1 MLDKGEEIM
10 ECIFCKIVQ
19 GEVPCTVV
27 YEDKYVIGFEDIY
40 PSATNHIIVIPK
52 IHVEDLNNIGDENI
66 DYIKYIFNAVTKI
79 VKKLEIDGSG
89 YRVVNNCG
97 ENAFQ
102 SVKHLH
108 FHIVGG
114 QELTPTFC

>member
-1 MLDKGEEIM
+1 M

-27 YEDKYVIGFEDIY
+27 YENEYVIAFEDIY
-40 PSATNHIIVIPK
+40 PSAKNHILVIPK
-52 IHVEDLNNIGDENI
+52 IHIEDLNGVNSENLVYVNSILLAIIDVAKSLGIDE
-66 DYIKYIFNAVTKI
+66 
-79 VKKLEIDGSG
+79 SG

-97 ENAFQ
+97 EHSFQ

>member
-1 MLDKGEEIM
+1 M

-27 YEDKYVIGFEDIY
+27 YEDEYVIGFEDIY

-52 IHVEDLNNIGDENI
+52 LHVEDLNGLNDSNI
-66 DYIKYIFNAVTKI
+66 DYVKYVFLAITKI
-79 VKKLEIDGSG
+79 VKALKIDQTG

-97 ENAFQ
+97 AHAFQ
-102 SVKHLH
+102 SVKHIH

>member
-1 MLDKGEEIM
+1 M

-27 YEDKYVIGFEDIY
+27 YEDEYVIGFEDIY

-52 IHVEDLNNIGDENI
+52 LHVEDLNGLDDSNI
-66 DYIKYIFNAVTKI
+66 DYIKHVFLAITKI
-79 VKKLEIDGSG
+79 VKTLKIDQTG

-97 ENAFQ
+97 AHAFQ
-102 SVKHLH
+102 SVKHIH

-114 QELTPTFC
+114 RELTPTFC

>member
-1 MLDKGEEIM
+1 MD
-10 ECIFCKIVQ
+10 CIFCKIIQ

-27 YEDKYVIGFEDIY
+27 YEDDNVIAFEDIY

-52 IHVEDLNNIGDENI
+52 NHIDDLNGITEKNIES
-66 DYIKYIFNAVTKI
+66 IKQIFNAISEI
-79 VKKLEIDGSG
+79 VKKLNIDQSG
-89 YRVVNNCG
+89 YRVVTNCG
-97 ENAFQ
+97 ANAFQ

-114 QELTPTFC
+114 QELSPTFC

>member
-1 MLDKGEEIM
+1 MD
-10 ECIFCKIVQ
+10 CIFCKIVQ

-27 YEDKYVIGFEDIY
+27 YEDDNVIAFEDIY

-52 IHVEDLNNIGDENI
+52 NHVDDLNGITDENI
-66 DYIKYIFNAVTKI
+66 DCVKQIFSAISKI
-79 VKKLEIDGSG
+79 VKKLNIDESG
-89 YRVVNNCG
+89 YRVVTNCG
-97 ENAFQ
+97 SNAFQ

-114 QELTPTFC
+114 QELSPTFC

>member
-1 MLDKGEEIM
+1 M

-27 YEDKYVIGFEDIY
+27 YEDEYVVGFEDIY

-52 IHVEDLNNIGDENI
+52 IHVEDLNNINQES
-66 DYIKYIFNAVTKI
+66 IKYIGYIFEAIIKI
-79 VKKLEIDGSG
+79 AKILKIDESG

-97 ENAFQ
+97 QNAFQ

-114 QELTPTFC
+114 QELSPTFC